1 MRSRLNIGGAGGV
14 LGDVVAT
21 RCLTGLMGTVGTA
34 IFGVAVL
41 LVSLIMLFEVHPVE
55 LGRHLA
61 AHVAAFR
68 QKMEERRVSR
78 LDRQQQLV
86 EEERDVAKKRRRL
99 EKSVGALDET
109 PSGINKPRLREK
121 VEPAAEPEPEPA
133 PVRTRMREPARMPDP
148 EPVPARAAAVSLRQ
162 EPAPAAAPAPEEEER
177 PPLVEQALSLIKN
190 VPAKVAAR
198 LKADD
203 EPAVEDAPVE
213 AATPSPAPA
222 PPAAPP
228 PPPAPPK
235 PRPLTALQM
244 DAAAPT
250 SDQPGYPNYVLPPLS
265 LLDELPP
272 PEKREVVEVT
282 STGAQVLKDT
292 MAEFGVEVEVTAVER
307 GPVVTRYELL
317 PAAGVRVERISGLSN
332 NIALAMKAESVR
344 VQAPI
349 PGKGVV
355 GIEVPN
361 PKTTAVYLREILESD
376 AWQNSKAA
384 LPLAFGQDVSGRVL
398 VADLADMPHLLVAG
412 ATGSGK
418 TVCMNSV
425 LAGLLMSRTPDQ
437 LKLILIDPKIVEFS
451 GYNHMPHLVVPVITD
466 SKKVSLGLRWAI
478 TEMERRYKMFA
489 KVGVRNIKAFNNRP
503 IAKQEELFE
512 DVPAPEEAEDKIPDR
527 VPYIV
532 IVVDELAD
540 LMLVAQA
547 EIENQ
552 IARLAQLS
560 RAVGIHMIIATQR
573 PSVNVITGTIKAN
586 FPARISFQVAQKVD
600 SRTILDAPG
609 ADKLLGKGDMLF
621 LPPGSPKLIRA
632 QGSLTTDGE
641 IQRVVEHIKQ
651 QGQPQY
657 EMAIKD
663 KIEGKT
669 TDLPDMEEDDEL
681 IEQSLEIIR
690 QTRRASTSALQRR
703 LRIGYTRAA
712 RIMDLLEQRGVVG
725 PASGSDPREI
735 LIDLDGEV
743 PANEGELR
751 E

>member
-1 MRSRLNIGGAGGV
+1 MAVKKETIRAGWHEATGVLLIFACVVGLLSVFSYDPGDIGLLREPPQDPPSNFIGQLGAWFGFLTFMLFGVVGYLVPATFAYLGLLSLFKREGRIWPKALWLLVFLLAATVLVDLGSGPWEGMRSRLNIGGAGGV

-55 LGRHLA
+55 LGRHLS

-68 QKMEERRVSR
+68 QKLEERRVSR

-109 PSGINKPRLREK
+109 PSGISKPRLREK
-121 VEPAAEPEPEPA
+121 VEPAADLEPEVA
-133 PVRTRMREPARMPDP
+133 PVRARMREPARMPDP
-148 EPVPARAAAVSLRQ
+148 APAPARSAAVALRE
-162 EPAPAAAPAPEEEER
+162 EPAPAPAPEEEER

-203 EPAVEDAPVE
+203 APAPEEADAAVP
-213 AATPSPAPA
+213 ADPPAPA
-222 PPAAPP
+222 VPVAPP

-235 PRPLTALQM
+235 PRPLTALQV

-282 STGAQVLKDT
+282 STGAMVLKDT

-317 PAAGVRVERISGLSN
+317 PAPGVRVERISGLSN

-361 PKTTAVYLREILESD
+361 PKTTTVYLREILESD
-376 AWQNSKAA
+376 AWQKGKAA
-384 LPLAFGQDVSGRVL
+384 LPLAFGQDVGGRVL

-425 LAGLLMSRTPDQ
+425 LAGLLMARTP
-437 LKLILIDPKIVEFS
+437 
-451 GYNHMPHLVVPVITD
+451 G
-466 SKKVSLGLRWAI
+466 
-478 TEMERRYKMFA
+478 
-489 KVGVRNIKAFNNRP
+489 
-503 IAKQEELFE
+503 
-512 DVPAPEEAEDKIPDR
+512 PD
-527 VPYIV
+527 
-532 IVVDELAD
+532 
-540 LMLVAQA
+540 
-547 EIENQ
+547 
-552 IARLAQLS
+552 
-560 RAVGIHMIIATQR
+560 
-573 PSVNVITGTIKAN
+573 
-586 FPARISFQVAQKVD
+586 
-600 SRTILDAPG
+600 
-609 ADKLLGKGDMLF
+609 
-621 LPPGSPKLIRA
+621 
-632 QGSLTTDGE
+632 
-641 IQRVVEHIKQ
+641 
-651 QGQPQY
+651 
-657 EMAIKD
+657 
-663 KIEGKT
+663 EG
-669 TDLPDMEEDDEL
+669 
-681 IEQSLEIIR
+681 
-690 QTRRASTSALQRR
+690 
-703 LRIGYTRAA
+703 
-712 RIMDLLEQRGVVG
+712 
-725 PASGSDPREI
+725 
-735 LIDLDGEV
+735 
-743 PANEGELR
+743 
-751 E
+751 